1 MIGLIN
7 RVGSRLIVSA
17 ILASPFLI
25 SGGLAFLDPTVP
37 VLVQYMVLSV
47 GLVIMVLGT
56 YMSLSAVAPAPNL
69 ATGER
74 EIIVRHPSMKPA
86 YARVVLSI
94 PFIGATG
101 YLFTFT
107 EYPYIYPF
115 VTFMVGLYF
124 LFKGIMK
131 YMRNLHI
138 TYTITDRRVM
148 QMYKFLWL
156 HTKEIPVARLISI
169 SESRSFFEILT
180 GRGTVVATAGI
191 GSGQIVKIEEIDNIT
206 PVAEALREMLP
217 SNA

>member
-1 MIGLIN
+1 MIH
-7 RVGSRLIVSA
+7 RVGSRLIIST
-17 ILASPFLI
+17 ILSSPFFI
-25 SGGLAFLDPTVP
+25 SGGLAFLDPSVP
-37 VLVQYMVLSV
+37 ILLRLMVLAV
-47 GLVIMVLGT
+47 GGVIVALGT
-56 YMSLSAVAPAPNL
+56 YMSLSGVAPTPNL
-69 ATGER
+69 AAGER

-86 YARVVLSI
+86 YARVMLSI
-94 PFIGATG
+94 PFIIATG

-107 EYPYIYPF
+107 DYPYVYPF
-115 VTFMVGLYF
+115 VTFMIGLYF

-148 QMYKFLWL
+148 HMYKFLWL

-180 GRGTVVATAGI
+180 GRGTVVASAGI
-191 GSGQIVKIEEIDNIT
+191 GSAQMVKIEEIDNVT